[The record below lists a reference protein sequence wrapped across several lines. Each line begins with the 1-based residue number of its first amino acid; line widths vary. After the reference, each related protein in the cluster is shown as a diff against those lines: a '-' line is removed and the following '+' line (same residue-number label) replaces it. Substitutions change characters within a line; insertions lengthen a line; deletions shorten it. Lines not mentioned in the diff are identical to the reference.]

1 MLTNRASRVR
11 LAVSETFGVFYMF
24 TFACHLVAEKLPRR
38 PHMRPHSPGEARST
52 REPRAFTPQLQPI
65 VDAAAQVDNRDACA
79 VCGNWSGGSLAKVER
94 WTLPHS
100 R

>member
-1 MLTNRASRVR
+1 
-11 LAVSETFGVFYMF
+11 LAGSQVSGVFYMF
-24 TFACHLVAEKLPRR
+24 TLACHLVAEKLPRR
-38 PHMRPHSPGEARST
+38 PHMRPRSPREVKST

-65 VDAAAQVDNRDACA
+65 VEAAAQVDDRDACA
-79 VCGNWSGGSLAKVER
+79 VCGNWPGGNLAKVER